1 MDVSDDESYIDYDD
15 DGDYD
20 DYTGRLSVRGEYD
33 SNGVLKS
40 STAEYYMEFN
50 SENSVTYSSKVY
62 SGGPSLVSSDML
74 IYIAIGVAS
83 FVVAFILGFF
93 VGKRMPKATGISA
106 TKPTA
111 TGPEVPAKQAKFKHV
126 ASKKKLK
133 IRLSHR

>member
-1 MDVSDDESYIDYDD
+1 
-15 DGDYD
+15 
-20 DYTGRLSVRGEYD
+20 
-33 SNGVLKS
+33 
-40 STAEYYMEFN
+40 MEFN

-93 VGKRMPKATGISA
+93 VGKGGMPKATGIPA